1 MTLKAYPKINLY
13 LKIIDFDD
21 NFHLLESRFCR
32 IKGNLYD
39 EIQILESNNGKDI
52 IEGDFGCE
60 VGDSTVW
67 RALHLLREKYPKHF
81 PPVHIKVDKKI
92 PKGSGLGGGSA
103 DAGCVLNGID
113 SMFCLGLSS
122 EELNAVA
129 KGVGADV
136 AFFVSNAE
144 IAEVKGIGEKI
155 SPIYTDNDE
164 NEFEIYTPNMFCD
177 TRAVYK
183 QYRQMAEKQI
193 LKLSQKNMFVDFSN
207 QQILDIGEGLDF
219 EALGLGGKATKSKQ
233 TSFACERFANIA
245 MLNDL
250 FAPACALYPQLL
262 EVADSLGNGWFFSGS
277 GSSFFRV
284 KNAKIESS
292 TRSNVESDLESNL
305 KSNVKSNADS
315 SEQTN
320 IDSSATKSN
329 QKPLES
335 SKPKT
340 LFD

>member
-1 MTLKAYPKINLY
+1 M
-13 LKIIDFDD
+13 
-21 NFHLLESRFCR
+21 
-32 IKGNLYD
+32 
-39 EIQILESNNGKDI
+39 
-52 IEGDFGCE
+52 
-60 VGDSTVW
+60 
-67 RALHLLREKYPKHF
+67 
-81 PPVHIKVDKKI
+81 HIKVDKKI

-122 EELNAVA
+122 EELNIVA

-144 IAEVKGIGEKI
+144 IAEVKGLGEKI
-155 SPIYTDNDE
+155 SPLHTDNDKD
-164 NEFEIYTPNMFCD
+164 EFEIYTPDIFCN

-183 QYRQMAEKQI
+183 QYRLMIEKQI
-193 LKLSQKNMFVDFSN
+193 LKLSHKNMFADFSN
-207 QQILDIGEGLDF
+207 QQILDIGERLDF
-219 EALGLGGKATKSKQ
+219 EVLGLDKNTTKSKQ

-262 EVADSLGNGWFFSGS
+262 EVAQSLGNGWFFSGS

-284 KNAKIESS
+284 KNTKIESN
-292 TRSNVESDLESNL
+292 TKSNVESNA
-305 KSNVKSNADS
+305 KSSKQA
-315 SEQTN
+315 N
-320 IDSSATKSN
+320 IDSSTTLSKQQS
-329 QKPLES
+329 LES
-335 SKPKT
+335 SKPQT

>member
-60 VGDSTVW
+60 VGDSTVA

-122 EELNAVA
+122 DELNAVA
-129 KGVGADV
+129 KSIGADV
-136 AFFVSNAE
+136 AFFVSNAG

-155 SPIYTDNDE
+155 SPLHADNDK
-164 NEFEIYTPNMFCD
+164 NEFEIYTPNIFCD

-183 QYRQMAEKQI
+183 QYRQMIEKQI
-193 LKLSQKNMFVDFSN
+193 LKLSPKNMFVDFSN
-207 QQILDIGEGLDF
+207 QQILDIGEKLDF
-219 EALGLGGKATKSKQ
+219 EAVGEHTTKSKNA
-233 TSFACERFANIA
+233 SFACERFANIA

-262 EVADSLGNGWFFSGS
+262 EVAQSLGNGWFFSGS

-292 TRSNVESDLESNL
+292 IQSNTKINA
-305 KSNVKSNADS
+305 KSNVDSNKN
-315 SEQTN
+315 TN
-320 IDSSATKSN
+320 IDSSTTQLK